1 MTRRTAATPLFHNTA
16 AAWLW
21 AISAL
26 FIIYGTSI
34 PFQFTSEPG
43 WAAEKFSRLS
53 LNVLMSPESG
63 RRASVPDM
71 VQNILLFV
79 PFGVFGM
86 IAIGW
91 RKYGIWRVALVT
103 VMGAVLSSSVEVLQL
118 FTIDRT
124 SSLNDLLTNTTGAL
138 VGALC
143 APLATGTMR
152 RLIAA
157 LLATGINVS
166 EAMFPLVVAFAM
178 VVLAAWHPFDASLDV
193 GDLIP
198 KARALV
204 ENPWQAGVFS
214 DEGLDFLRW
223 ALFGVAAV
231 AWLRQSG
238 ARHPVLVGAALG
250 ATAAVALEASQ
261 FIIGSRMPGLKDMSV
276 QATGAVLGAGIAPWA
291 LGRWSP
297 AFGALVV
304 IGASWLGAA
313 MQMLS
318 PFVLAASP
326 QPIVWFPFLAYYEFT
341 STQTVSHVIELA
353 LMFFPVGFLLTL
365 ANPGVSMWVGATI
378 TMLILAVPLEYAQA
392 WVVGRFPD
400 ITDVGMSVGGGLL
413 GVWAGRAGL
422 ARYQHE
428 LESSRHAPPAAELRD
443 RARPGGSHEGYR
455 PAVRRPQEEGPHRR

>member
-21 AISAL
+21 ALSAL

-53 LNVLMSPESG
+53 LNVFMSPESG

-79 PFGVFGM
+79 PFGAFGM

-91 RKYGIWRVALVT
+91 RKYGIWRAALVT
-103 VMGAVLSSSVEVLQL
+103 VMGAVLSGSVEVLQL

-138 VGALC
+138 LGGLC

-152 RLIAA
+152 RLNAV

-166 EAMFPLVVAFAM
+166 EAMFPLLVAFAM

-193 GDLIP
+193 GNLIP
-198 KARALV
+198 KARALA

-238 ARHPVLVGAALG
+238 ARHSVLAGAVLG
-250 ATAAVALEASQ
+250 VAAAVGLEASQ
-261 FIIGSRMPGLKDMSV
+261 FIIRSRMPGLKDMVV
-276 QATGAVLGAGIAPWA
+276 QAAGAAAGAGLAPWMV
-291 LGRWSP
+291 GRWSP
-297 AFGALVV
+297 QVGILTVMATTWVA
-304 IGASWLGAA
+304 AA

-318 PFVLAASP
+318 PFSWAASRGP
-326 QPIVWFPFLAYYEFT
+326 FEWFPFLAYYEFT
-341 STQTVSHVIELA
+341 SNQTVSHVIELS
-353 LMFFPVGFLLTL
+353 LMFFPVGFLLAL
-365 ANPGVSMWVGATI
+365 VNPTTPLWVGTI
-378 TMLILAVPLEYAQA
+378 VTLLVLDVPLEYAQG
-392 WVVGRFPD
+392 WVAGRFPD
-400 ITDVGMSVGGGLL
+400 VTDIGVAVLGGLA
-413 GVWAGRAGL
+413 GAWVGRAGF
-422 ARYQHE
+422 ARYRG
-428 LESSRHAPPAAELRD
+428 SR
-443 RARPGGSHEGYR
+443 
-455 PAVRRPQEEGPHRR
+455 AVT